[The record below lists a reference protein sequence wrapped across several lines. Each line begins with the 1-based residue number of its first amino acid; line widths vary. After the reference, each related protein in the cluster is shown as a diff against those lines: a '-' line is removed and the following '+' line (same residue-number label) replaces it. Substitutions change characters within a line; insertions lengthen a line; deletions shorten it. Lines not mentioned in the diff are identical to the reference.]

1 MKQSFHGGAPARYT
15 PVMRITTWNV
25 NGMRA
30 ALRKGFKKHLDT
42 IAPDVLLLQEVRA
55 LPEQLP
61 AEWREPDGWHV
72 VWNPAQKKGYAGT
85 AVWSRTPITTHTFGL
100 TQSDKDEEGRLITT
114 EVRGVGI
121 ASVYLPSGSSGEH
134 RQAEKEKWM
143 KAFKPWADKQR
154 EAGQPFVFGGDLNI
168 AHTPRDIFHAKSN
181 EKTSGYLP
189 HERDWLGKVLN
200 SGWRDLVREDYD
212 QLLSDGGD
220 VVGRFGV
227 EGEGIEPDK
236 HGPYSW
242 WSNRGSA
249 RAKNRGWRIDYLLA
263 NEPAAE
269 RFAAAHIHRAGG
281 LEVSDHAPVSVD
293 LEF

>member
-1 MKQSFHGGAPARYT
+1 
-15 PVMRITTWNV
+15 MRITTWNV

-30 ALRKGFKKHLDT
+30 ALRKGLPAYLDE

-61 AEWREPDGWHV
+61 ADWREPDGWHV
-72 VWNPAQKKGYAGT
+72 LWNPAHKKGYAGT
-85 AVWSRTPITTHTFGL
+85 AIWSRSPIETHAIGL
-100 TQSDKDEEGRLITT
+100 TKADNDEEGRLITAT
-114 EVRGVGI
+114 VNGI
-121 ASVYLPSGSSGEH
+121 GLASVYLPSGSSGEH

-154 EAGQPFVFGGDLNI
+154 KAGKPFVFGGDLNI

-181 EKTSGYLP
+181 EKTSGFLP
-189 HERDWLGKVLN
+189 HERDWLGKVFD
-200 SGWRDLVREDYD
+200 SGWADLVRTDYD
-212 QLLSDGGD
+212 QLLEAGGD
-220 VVGRFGV
+220 VAARFGV
-227 EGEGIEPDK
+227 EGEGIDPNQ

-263 NEPAAE
+263 NEAAAK
-269 RFAAAHIHRAGG
+269 RFRGAHIHRRAG
-281 LEVSDHAPVSVD
+281 LDCSDHAPVSID
-293 LEF
+293 LED